1 MDFRLVSSAGAT
13 AMKSPKRRRQRR
25 RPVLVARYLVMATA
39 GIVLAGL
46 YAYPLKAVEGHRSDL
61 VNRQVLRVCSDP
73 ANMPFSNQKKE
84 GFENKIAD
92 IIGEELKLPVEYTWF
107 PQAVGFTRNT
117 LLAKRCDVIIGTG
130 QGDELVLNTNAL
142 YRSGYAIIYP
152 PGKGLDGVDTLFDP
166 RLKDKRIG
174 VVITTPAA
182 DVVNK
187 AGLMG
192 KARPYR
198 LMVDR
203 RFESPS
209 EEMIKDIRAGE
220 IDAGVM
226 WGPIAGYFA
235 TRGGEKLTVVPM
247 VKDALNDKHLIFR
260 ITGGVRQGDDLWKR
274 QLNDIIK
281 KRQGD
286 IDRVLLDYGVPL
298 LDEENNP
305 ITKPR
310 S

>member
-1 MDFRLVSSAGAT
+1 LVVRYLALAT
-13 AMKSPKRRRQRR
+13 AS
-25 RPVLVARYLVMATA
+25 
-39 GIVLAGL
+39 IVFAGL
-46 YAYPLKAVEGHRSDL
+46 YASSLKAVEGHRSDL

-92 IIGEELKLPVEYTWF
+92 ILGEELKIPVEYTWF

-117 LLAKRCDVIIGTG
+117 LLAKRCDLVIGTG
-130 QGDELVLNTNAL
+130 QGDDMVLNTNAL
-142 YRSGYAIIYP
+142 YRSGYSIIYP
-152 PGKGLDGVDTLFDP
+152 PNKGLDGVTSLFDP
-166 RLKDKRIG
+166 RLKDKRVG
-174 VVITTPAA
+174 VVIGTPAG

-198 LMVDR
+198 MMVDR
-203 RFESPS
+203 RFDSPA
-209 EEMIKDIRAGE
+209 EEMTKDLRAGQ

-235 TRGGEKLTVVPM
+235 KHGGAELTVVPM
-247 VKDALNDKHLIFR
+247 VEDAKNDKHLIFR

-274 QLNDIIK
+274 QINDVIR
-281 KRQGD
+281 KRQAD

-298 LDEENNP
+298 LDEENKP
-305 ITKPR
+305 ITQPR
-310 S
+310 G